1 MDSQQAALL
10 RDMANSMITMNMAI
24 VNAQTYLKNNPQS
37 SELLKDTAAVFR
49 ANYNQLLTNVANT
62 LILLE
67 DEAEEVREYDDLAD
81 LFKGKPIE

>member
-67 DEAEEVREYDDLAD
+67 DEAEEAREYDDLAD